1 MRSDVLPQR
10 RETSSKNL
18 AEKVARPEVGSS
30 QGSRPKCQSTD
41 GFGGTG
47 TRGACITSALTAGI
61 PIGAMRLS
69 DTGAVPV
76 VVPLLTSGPLQ
87 RLHLILLQGPEMER
101 SVAAVGLSSTIGFA
115 AAVGVARVNGISMA
129 DLDTRKAR
137 ETSGHSRHPC
147 ARPLP
152 LMVPLWEGTCNAL
165 VDESHGCMAHQV
177 GQRTPQFGPGD
188 RGPWCSV
195 GSRSDAPA
203 GRRMALPTKGGG
215 GWANIRVQAMNPGMQ
230 VTVTYNS
237 GAPTGRL

>member
-30 QGSRPKCQSTD
+30 RGSRPKCQSTD

-47 TRGACITSALTAGI
+47 PRGACITSALTAGI

-101 SVAAVGLSSTIGFA
+101 WVAAIGLCSTISFA
-115 AAVGVARVNGISMA
+115 AAVGVARVN
-129 DLDTRKAR
+129 
-137 ETSGHSRHPC
+137 
-147 ARPLP
+147 
-152 LMVPLWEGTCNAL
+152 
-165 VDESHGCMAHQV
+165 
-177 GQRTPQFGPGD
+177 TPQLGPGD
-188 RGPWCSV
+188 QGPWCSV
-195 GSRSDAPA
+195 ASRSDAPA
-203 GRRMALPTKGGG
+203 GQRMALPTKGGW
-215 GWANIRVQAMNPGMQ
+215 GWANIRVQAMPGMQ

-237 GAPTGRL
+237 GVAMGRL